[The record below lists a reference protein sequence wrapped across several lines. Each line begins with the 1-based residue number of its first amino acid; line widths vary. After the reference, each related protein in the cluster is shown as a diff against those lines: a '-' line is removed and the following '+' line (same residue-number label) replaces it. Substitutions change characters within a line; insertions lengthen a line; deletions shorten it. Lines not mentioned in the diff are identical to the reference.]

1 MVDWLW
7 RKTLL
12 RVYFSLFRFCWNKN
26 NIFLF
31 IRHVFLLI
39 QKQKSLRKRPS
50 LDIGGTISASTTS
63 LSPRTF
69 IMEAPTQLCPL
80 GATSPPLDRHL
91 FLFSDLLLVG
101 KSRGTNCFKLKESVR
116 LTELWLS
123 LPDGDDTGFLI
134 GWPTPTGVANY
145 LATYPTQAARDTW
158 YR

>member
-1 MVDWLW
+1 M
-7 RKTLL
+7 
-12 RVYFSLFRFCWNKN
+12 SL
-26 NIFLF
+26 
-31 IRHVFLLI
+31 

-50 LDIGGTISASTTS
+50 LDIGGTINASNPN

-69 IMEAPTQLCPL
+69 IMEAPVQLCPL
-80 GATSPPLDRHL
+80 GSTSPPLERHF

-116 LTELWLS
+116 LTEVWLS

-134 GWPTPTGVANY
+134 GWPTLTGVANY

-158 YR
+158 YRYVFLLLLYSLRTFKI